1 MLESLSPLC
10 LSPHIPRKRQ
20 SNGFNLKS
28 SVFTTR
34 LIFRYRPCNTM
45 WIQLVS
51 SSGFSLMQLR
61 PSESILVKRRLL
73 NYLIAFESI
82 LLVVLTGVA
91 VEVRHIGED
100 VALSSNAKEFFLL
113 IAFPIIWL
121 CCLSLFGAWDL
132 RILDNHIDGYRRL
145 LRSSFMTFLTFSSA
159 SYLFKIQIS
168 RFVILFSL
176 VGGTILHLILR
187 WIFLRVVEKRL
198 RASVGSE
205 KWLVITADGQRDLGV
220 INFAENEGADLRFL
234 ASPSENSP
242 FKTWVDE
249 VTFQIALGRYSKVLL
264 ANVQDLESSQ
274 IEQLM
279 WAIQQSG
286 ADFLVLDKLGLATSQ
301 GSLTYFDGFK
311 WVSIGSAQISDS
323 LRVIK
328 RLFDVA
334 LVIPAIIL
342 LTPIYLLIALMIKV
356 ESRGPLIY
364 SQERIGQNGS
374 LFLFP
379 KFRSMR
385 PGSDF
390 QRLEILGRPDDAM
403 AERYRNDPRITRVG
417 KVIRRFSLDELPQ
430 LWCVL
435 IGTMSLVGPRP
446 ILPEETSQLG
456 DFHFRRQI
464 AKPGLTGIWQ
474 VSGRKDTSWEERMA
488 FDIKYV
494 QEWSIALDLILI
506 TRTFKAVLSGKGSY

>member
-1 MLESLSPLC
+1 
-10 LSPHIPRKRQ
+10 
-20 SNGFNLKS
+20 
-28 SVFTTR
+28 
-34 LIFRYRPCNTM
+34 
-45 WIQLVS
+45 
-51 SSGFSLMQLR
+51 MQLR

-73 NYLIAFESI
+73 NFLIAFESI
-82 LLVVLTGVA
+82 LLVGLTGVA

-100 VALSSNAKEFFLL
+100 VALSSNLKEFLL
-113 IAFPIIWL
+113 LVAFPIIWL

-198 RASVGSE
+198 RATEGSE
-205 KWLVITADGQRDLGV
+205 KWLVVTADGQTDSEVLD
-220 INFAENEGADLRFL
+220 FAEREGAELRFL
-234 ASPSENSP
+234 ASPNENTP
-242 FKTWVDE
+242 FRKWVDE
-249 VTFQIALGRYSKVLL
+249 VTFQTTLGRYSKVLL
-264 ANVQDLESSQ
+264 ASARDLESSQ

-286 ADFLVLDKLGLATSQ
+286 ADFLVLDNLGLATSQ

-328 RLFDVA
+328 RLFDLV
-334 LVIPAIIL
+334 LVIPALIL
-342 LTPIYLLIALMIKV
+342 LTPIYLLISLMIKF
-356 ESRGPLIY
+356 ESRGPLLYI
-364 SQERIGQNGS
+364 QVRIGQNGS
-374 LFLFP
+374 LFSFP
-379 KFRSMR
+379 KFRTMR
-385 PGSDF
+385 PGSDA
-390 QRLEILGRPDDAM
+390 QRLEILGRPDAEM
-403 AERYRNDPRITRVG
+403 TERYKNDPRITRVG
-417 KVIRRFSLDELPQ
+417 RLIRRFSLDELPQ
-430 LWCVL
+430 MWCVL
-435 IGTMSLVGPRP
+435 VGTMSLVGPRP
-446 ILPEETSQLG
+446 ILPEETPQLG

-474 VSGRKDTSWEERMA
+474 VSGRKDTTWEERMA

-506 TRTFKAVLSGKGSY
+506 TRTFKAILTGKGAY